1 MRYLKFTFFALML
14 ILTSCKSEL
23 REDKFIGKWNVYSLI
38 DSNNKIGGGKIFR
51 NSIKSNTP
59 VEDLDFEIQKSGKD
73 ENSYI
78 LSGFYGNQIPIT
90 KTDEYTLMNQ
100 IGEQEFKIM
109 YDEETQH
116 LILEINNVTVEY
128 EKENNS
134 FSENKKTIDLPNVS
148 AQELNLQDLQSL
160 LTTPN
165 EISTL
170 KRKGYSFLLSN
181 DENGKIYVGTEKDTI
196 SVYKGQILWKGKN
209 IKTFQSIEK
218 GVDKLAEKEN
228 NYGYKLYNNEYE
240 KRESKQFSNN
250 GLSYVLNKSYL
261 NNGLLYDFF
270 IMSSEATSDGE

>member
-1 MRYLKFTFFALML
+1 MSMKYLSFLLVIALTL
-14 ILTSCKSEL
+14 LSCKQNEVQKT
-23 REDKFIGKWNVYSLI
+23 E
-38 DSNNKIGGGKIFR
+38 
-51 NSIKSNTP
+51 NSINQNTVLGNKS
-59 VEDLDFEIQKSGKD
+59 
-73 ENSYI
+73 
-78 LSGFYGNQIPIT
+78 
-90 KTDEYTLMNQ
+90 
-100 IGEQEFKIM
+100 
-109 YDEETQH
+109 
-116 LILEINNVTVEY
+116 
-128 EKENNS
+128 
-134 FSENKKTIDLPNVS
+134 KKTIDLE
-148 AQELNLQDLQSL
+148 ELTLKDLQSL
-160 LTTPN
+160 LTTPD

-240 KRESKQFSNN
+240 KRESKQFSKN